1 MQSIMSEI
9 RNNPPKV
16 LAGYEVSAFSDYQT
30 LVKTDILDGDTEQ
43 IDCIKGNVVV
53 FELGDHR
60 RRVTVRPSGT
70 EPKLKFYLQWYEEA
84 RSNDSVEIENQIR
97 KLDSELS
104 DMITALEKQIT
115 AIA

>member
-1 MQSIMSEI
+1 M
-9 RNNPPKV
+9 
-16 LAGYEVSAFSDYQT
+16 
-30 LVKTDILDGDTEQ
+30 
-43 IDCIKGNVVV
+43 

-84 RSNDSVEIENQIR
+84 RNNDSVEIENQIR

>member
-1 MQSIMSEI
+1 M
-9 RNNPPKV
+9 
-16 LAGYEVSAFSDYQT
+16 
-30 LVKTDILDGDTEQ
+30 
-43 IDCIKGNVVV
+43 

-70 EPKLKFYLQWYEEA
+70 EPKLKLYLQWYEEA
-84 RSNDSVEIENQIR
+84 ISNDSVEIENQIR